1 MHAKNEL
8 LTHQPR
14 MMMNRDSNT
23 KEKNFSPS
31 RAVWKTQLDKGTHA
45 PHRVS
50 RITCIVNKLFSDK
63 IVEQVFKLGI
73 NTIFDETGR
82 TAREFITPRNFGL
95 PGSTITLQSTPVDVF
110 RFTVQRK
117 QARMVMDYLVKVGG
131 FNIPGR
137 GTIFSQD
144 LIEFTKKE
152 PLFIDFEGIDD
163 NAAHDIPYLKKMSYV
178 ICVLSV
184 PGSGEKLA
192 KVALDLGVCV
202 PLITHGISNDL
213 RDQMGLIRV
222 TIPPEKEVVHLIM
235 PEQDTESIIKLLLDE
250 GRLNKPGRGFIYQTP
265 VSYGLIDT
273 RMRVGRQQY
282 AASMEQIIAA
292 LDQLKGN
299 TIWRKRLDTS
309 SDDPIDQKLWL
320 PNDNCEISVISEE
333 DTEDRLKIAGMNAG
347 ATGSTVSRLKIIAS
361 GANVQKASSLV
372 QSTFSVSAEKT
383 NDVVDALLENS
394 AVGIKSSER
403 LQVLDSPAAYI
414 HTF

>member
-1 MHAKNEL
+1 M
-8 LTHQPR
+8 T
-14 MMMNRDSNT
+14 NRDT
-23 KEKNFSPS
+23 TTAQKTFSPS
-31 RAVWKTQLDKGTHA
+31 RAVWKTQLDKGTHS

-73 NTIFDETGR
+73 TSIFDETGR

-95 PGSTITLQSTPVDVF
+95 PGSTVTLQSTPVNVF

-117 QARMVMDYLVKVGG
+117 QARMIMDYLVRVGN

-152 PLFIDFEGIDD
+152 PLFIDFDD
-163 NAAHDIPYLKKMSYV
+163 IEDNVAHDIPYLEKLSYV

-184 PGSGEKLA
+184 PGTGEKLA

-202 PLITHGISNDL
+202 PLITYGTSNDL
-213 RDQMGLIRV
+213 RDQMGLIRI
-222 TIPPEKEVVHLIM
+222 TISPEKEVVHLIM
-235 PEQDTESIIKLLLDE
+235 PEQDTESIIKLLLEE

-265 VSYGLIDT
+265 ISFGLIDT

-292 LDQLKGN
+292 VDQLKGN
-299 TIWRKRLDTS
+299 AFWRKRLDTS
-309 SDDPIDQKLWL
+309 VDSVDQQLWL

-333 DTEDRLKIAGMNAG
+333 DTEELMKIAGMNAG
-347 ATGSTVSRLKIIAS
+347 ATSSTVSRLKIITS
-361 GANVQKASSLV
+361 GSKEQKASSLV

-383 NDVVDALLENS
+383 NTVVDALLQNS

-403 LQVLDSPAAYI
+403 VQVLDSPAAYI

>member
-1 MHAKNEL
+1 VHAKNEL
-8 LTHQPR
+8 LTYQPR
-14 MMMNRDSNT
+14 TMTNRDT
-23 KEKNFSPS
+23 TTAQKTFSPS
-31 RAVWKTQLDKGTHA
+31 RAVWKTQLDKGTHS

-73 NTIFDETGR
+73 TSIFDETGR

-95 PGSTITLQSTPVDVF
+95 PGSTVTLQSTPVNVF

-117 QARMVMDYLVKVGG
+117 QARMIMDYLVRVGN

-152 PLFIDFEGIDD
+152 PLFIDFD
-163 NAAHDIPYLKKMSYV
+163 NIEDNVAHDIPYLEKLSYV

-184 PGSGEKLA
+184 PGTGEKLA

-202 PLITHGISNDL
+202 PLITYGTSNDL
-213 RDQMGLIRV
+213 RDQMGLIRI
-222 TIPPEKEVVHLIM
+222 TISPEKEVVHLIM
-235 PEQDTESIIKLLLDE
+235 PEQDTESIIKLLLEE

-265 VSYGLIDT
+265 ISFGLIDT

-292 LDQLKGN
+292 VDQLKGN
-299 TIWRKRLDTS
+299 AFWRKRLDTS
-309 SDDPIDQKLWL
+309 VDSVDQQLWL

-333 DTEDRLKIAGMNAG
+333 DTEELMKIAGMNAG
-347 ATGSTVSRLKIIAS
+347 ATSSTVSRLKIITS
-361 GANVQKASSLV
+361 GSKEQKASSLV

-383 NDVVDALLENS
+383 NTVVDALLQNS

-403 LQVLDSPAAYI
+403 VQVLDSPAAYI

>member
-1 MHAKNEL
+1 M
-8 LTHQPR
+8 T
-14 MMMNRDSNT
+14 NRDT
-23 KEKNFSPS
+23 TTAQKTFSPS
-31 RAVWKTQLDKGTHA
+31 RAVWKTQLDKGTHS

-73 NTIFDETGR
+73 TSIFDETGR

-95 PGSTITLQSTPVDVF
+95 PGSTVTLQSTPVNVF

-117 QARMVMDYLVKVGG
+117 QARMIMDYLVRIGN

-152 PLFIDFEGIDD
+152 PLFIDFD
-163 NAAHDIPYLKKMSYV
+163 NIEDNVAHDIPYLEKLSYV

-184 PGSGEKLA
+184 PGTGEKLA

-202 PLITHGISNDL
+202 PLITYGTSNDL
-213 RDQMGLIRV
+213 RDQMGLIRI
-222 TIPPEKEVVHLIM
+222 TISPEKEVVHLIM
-235 PEQDTESIIKLLLDE
+235 PEQDTESIIKLLLEE
-250 GRLNKPGRGFIYQTP
+250 GRLDKPGRGFIYQTP
-265 VSYGLIDT
+265 ISFGLIDT

-292 LDQLKGN
+292 VDQLKGN
-299 TIWRKRLDTS
+299 AFWRKRLDTS
-309 SDDPIDQKLWL
+309 VDSVDQQLWL

-333 DTEDRLKIAGMNAG
+333 DTEELMKIAGMNAG
-347 ATGSTVSRLKIIAS
+347 ATSSTVSRLKIITS
-361 GANVQKASSLV
+361 GSKEQKASSLV

-383 NDVVDALLENS
+383 NTVVDALLQNS

-403 LQVLDSPAAYI
+403 VQVLDSPAAYI

>member
-1 MHAKNEL
+1 VHAKNEL
-8 LTHQPR
+8 LTYQPR
-14 MMMNRDSNT
+14 TMTNRDT
-23 KEKNFSPS
+23 TTAQKTFSPS
-31 RAVWKTQLDKGTHA
+31 RAVWKTQLDKGTHS

-73 NTIFDETGR
+73 TSIFDETGR

-95 PGSTITLQSTPVDVF
+95 PGSTVTLQSTPVNVF

-117 QARMVMDYLVKVGG
+117 QARMIMDYLVRIGN

-152 PLFIDFEGIDD
+152 PLFIDFD
-163 NAAHDIPYLKKMSYV
+163 NIEDNVAHDIPYLEKLSYV

-184 PGSGEKLA
+184 PGTGEKLA

-202 PLITHGISNDL
+202 PLITYGTSNDL
-213 RDQMGLIRV
+213 RDQMGLIRI
-222 TIPPEKEVVHLIM
+222 TISPEKEVVHLIM
-235 PEQDTESIIKLLLDE
+235 PEQDTESIIKLLLEE
-250 GRLNKPGRGFIYQTP
+250 GRLDKPGRGFIYQTP
-265 VSYGLIDT
+265 ISFGLIDT

-292 LDQLKGN
+292 VDQLKGN
-299 TIWRKRLDTS
+299 AFWRKRLDTS
-309 SDDPIDQKLWL
+309 VDSVDQQLWL

-333 DTEDRLKIAGMNAG
+333 DTEELMKIAGMNAG
-347 ATGSTVSRLKIIAS
+347 ATSSTVSRLKIITS
-361 GANVQKASSLV
+361 GSKEQKASSLV

-383 NDVVDALLENS
+383 NTVVDALLQNS

-403 LQVLDSPAAYI
+403 VQVLDSPAAYI

>member
-1 MHAKNEL
+1 MHVKSEL
-8 LTHQPR
+8 LTYQLR
-14 MMMNRDSNT
+14 MMTNRET
-23 KEKNFSPS
+23 ATAQKTFSPS
-31 RAVWKTQLDKGTHA
+31 REVWKTQLDKGTHS

-95 PGSTITLQSTPVDVF
+95 PGSTITLQSTPVNVF

-117 QARMVMDYLVKVGG
+117 QARKVMDYLVKVGD

-137 GTIFSQD
+137 GTVFSQD

-152 PLFIDFEGIDD
+152 PIFIDFDEVDG
-163 NAAHDIPYLKKMSYV
+163 NTPQDIPYLKKLSYV

-213 RDQMGLIRV
+213 RDQMGLIRI
-222 TIPPEKEVVHLIM
+222 TISPEKEVVHLIM
-235 PEQDTESIIKLLLDE
+235 PEQDTESIIQLLLEE

-265 VSYGLIDT
+265 ISFGLIDT

-292 LDQLKGN
+292 IDQLKGN
-299 TIWRKRLDTS
+299 TFWRKRLDTTS
-309 SDDPIDQKLWL
+309 VDAVDHQLWH

-333 DTEDRLKIAGMNAG
+333 DTEELLKVAGMKAG
-347 ATGSTVSRLKIIAS
+347 ATGSTVSRLKIITS
-361 GANVQKASSLV
+361 GSKSKKASSLV

-383 NDVVDALLENS
+383 NDVVDALLQNS
-394 AVGIKSSER
+394 AVGIKRSER
-403 LQVLDSPAAYI
+403 VQVLDSPAAYI

>member
-1 MHAKNEL
+1 M
-8 LTHQPR
+8 T
-14 MMMNRDSNT
+14 NRDT
-23 KEKNFSPS
+23 TTAQKTFSPS
-31 RAVWKTQLDKGTHA
+31 RAVWKTQLDKGTHS

-73 NTIFDETGR
+73 TSIFDETGR

-95 PGSTITLQSTPVDVF
+95 PGSTVTLQSTPVNVF

-117 QARMVMDYLVKVGG
+117 QARMIMDYLVRVGN

-152 PLFIDFEGIDD
+152 PLFIDFD
-163 NAAHDIPYLKKMSYV
+163 NIEDNVAHDIPYLEKLSYV

-184 PGSGEKLA
+184 PGTGEKLA

-202 PLITHGISNDL
+202 PLITYGTSNDL
-213 RDQMGLIRV
+213 RDQMGLIRI
-222 TIPPEKEVVHLIM
+222 TISPEKEVVHLIM
-235 PEQDTESIIKLLLDE
+235 PEQDTESIIKLLLEE

-265 VSYGLIDT
+265 ISFGLIDT

-292 LDQLKGN
+292 VDQLKGN
-299 TIWRKRLDTS
+299 AFWRKRLDTS
-309 SDDPIDQKLWL
+309 VDSVDQQLWL

-333 DTEDRLKIAGMNAG
+333 DTEELMKIAGMNAG
-347 ATGSTVSRLKIIAS
+347 ATSSTVSRLKIITS
-361 GANVQKASSLV
+361 GSKEQKASSLV

-383 NDVVDALLENS
+383 NTVVDALLQNS

-403 LQVLDSPAAYI
+403 VQVLDSPAAYI

>member
-8 LTHQPR
+8 LTYQPR
-14 MMMNRDSNT
+14 TMTNRDT
-23 KEKNFSPS
+23 TTAQKTFSPS
-31 RAVWKTQLDKGTHA
+31 RAVWKTQLDKGTHS

-73 NTIFDETGR
+73 NSIFDETGR

-95 PGSTITLQSTPVDVF
+95 PGSTVTLQSTPVNVF

-117 QARMVMDYLVKVGG
+117 QARMIMDYLVRVGN

-152 PLFIDFEGIDD
+152 PLFIDFDD
-163 NAAHDIPYLKKMSYV
+163 IEDNVAHDIPYLEKLSYV

-184 PGSGEKLA
+184 PGTGEKLA

-202 PLITHGISNDL
+202 PLITHGTSNDL
-213 RDQMGLIRV
+213 RDQMGLIRI
-222 TIPPEKEVVHLIM
+222 TISPEKEVVHLIM
-235 PEQDTESIIKLLLDE
+235 PEQDTESIIKLLLEE
-250 GRLNKPGRGFIYQTP
+250 GRLDKPGRGFIYQTP
-265 VSYGLIDT
+265 ISFGLIDT

-292 LDQLKGN
+292 VDQLKGN
-299 TIWRKRLDTS
+299 AFWRKRLDTS
-309 SDDPIDQKLWL
+309 VDSVDQQLWL
-320 PNDNCEISVISEE
+320 PNDNCEISVISDE
-333 DTEDRLKIAGMNAG
+333 DTEALLKVAGMNAG
-347 ATGSTVSRLKIIAS
+347 ATGSTVSRLKIITS
-361 GANVQKASSLV
+361 GSKAQKASSLV

-383 NDVVDALLENS
+383 NDVVDALLHNS

-414 HTF
+414 HSF

>member
-8 LTHQPR
+8 LTYQPR
-14 MMMNRDSNT
+14 TMTNRDT
-23 KEKNFSPS
+23 TTAQKTFSPS
-31 RAVWKTQLDKGTHA
+31 RAVWKTQLDKGTHS

-73 NTIFDETGR
+73 TSIFDETGR

-95 PGSTITLQSTPVDVF
+95 PGSTVTLQSTPVNVF

-117 QARMVMDYLVKVGG
+117 QARMIMDYLVRIGN

-152 PLFIDFEGIDD
+152 PLFIDFD
-163 NAAHDIPYLKKMSYV
+163 NIEDNVAHDIPYLEKLSYV

-184 PGSGEKLA
+184 PGTGEKLA

-202 PLITHGISNDL
+202 PLITYGTSNDL
-213 RDQMGLIRV
+213 RDQMGLIRI
-222 TIPPEKEVVHLIM
+222 TISPEKEVVHLIM
-235 PEQDTESIIKLLLDE
+235 PEQDTESIIKLLLEE
-250 GRLNKPGRGFIYQTP
+250 GRLDKPGRGFIYQTP
-265 VSYGLIDT
+265 ISFGLIDT

-292 LDQLKGN
+292 VDQLKGN
-299 TIWRKRLDTS
+299 AFWRKRLDTS
-309 SDDPIDQKLWL
+309 VDSVDQQLWL

-333 DTEDRLKIAGMNAG
+333 DTEELMKIAGMNAG
-347 ATGSTVSRLKIIAS
+347 ATSSTVSRLKIITS
-361 GANVQKASSLV
+361 GSKEQKASSLV

-383 NDVVDALLENS
+383 NTVVDALLQNS

-403 LQVLDSPAAYI
+403 VQVLDSPAAYI

>member
-1 MHAKNEL
+1 
-8 LTHQPR
+8 
-14 MMMNRDSNT
+14 MNRDNAKS
-23 KEKNFSPS
+23 EKSFSPS

-73 NTIFDETGR
+73 SSIFDETGR
-82 TAREFITPRNFGL
+82 TAREFITPRSLGL
-95 PGSTITLQSTPVDVF
+95 PGSTIKLESTPVDVF

-117 QARMVMDYLVKVGG
+117 QARMVMDYLVRVGN

-152 PLFIDFEGIDD
+152 PKFIDFDGVDGVDD
-163 NAAHDIPYLKKMSYV
+163 VAHDIPYLQKLSYV

-192 KVALDLGVCV
+192 KVALDLGICV

-213 RDQMGLIRV
+213 RDQMGLIRI
-222 TIPPEKEVVHLIM
+222 TIPPEKEVVHLIT
-235 PEQDTESIIKLLLDE
+235 PEQDTESIIKLLLEE

-265 VSYGLIDT
+265 ISYGLIDT

-292 LDQLKGN
+292 IDQLKGN
-299 TIWRKRLDTS
+299 TMWRKRLDTS
-309 SDDPIDQKLWL
+309 DVNSIDQQLWL
-320 PNDNCEISVISEE
+320 PNDNCEISVISDE
-333 DTEDRLKIAGMNAG
+333 DTEDLLKLAGMNAG
-347 ATGSTVSRLKIIAS
+347 ATGSTVSRLKIITS
-361 GANVQKASSLV
+361 GAKEQKASSLV

-383 NDVVDALLENS
+383 NDVVDALLEHS
-394 AVGIKSSER
+394 AVGIKASER

>member
-8 LTHQPR
+8 LTYQPR
-14 MMMNRDSNT
+14 TMTNRDT
-23 KEKNFSPS
+23 TTAQKTFSPS
-31 RAVWKTQLDKGTHA
+31 RAVWKTQLDKGTHS

-73 NTIFDETGR
+73 TSIFDETGR

-95 PGSTITLQSTPVDVF
+95 PGSTVTLQSTPVNVF

-117 QARMVMDYLVKVGG
+117 QARMIMDYLVRVGN

-152 PLFIDFEGIDD
+152 PLFIDFD
-163 NAAHDIPYLKKMSYV
+163 NIEDNVAHDIPYLEKLSYV

-184 PGSGEKLA
+184 PGTGEKLA

-202 PLITHGISNDL
+202 PLITYGTSNDL
-213 RDQMGLIRV
+213 RDQMGLIRI
-222 TIPPEKEVVHLIM
+222 TISPEKEVVHLIM
-235 PEQDTESIIKLLLDE
+235 PEQDTESIIKLLLEE

-265 VSYGLIDT
+265 ISFGLIDT

-292 LDQLKGN
+292 VDQLKGN
-299 TIWRKRLDTS
+299 AFWRKRLDTS
-309 SDDPIDQKLWL
+309 VDSVDQQLWL

-333 DTEDRLKIAGMNAG
+333 DTEELMKIAGMNAG
-347 ATGSTVSRLKIIAS
+347 ATSSTVSRLKIITS
-361 GANVQKASSLV
+361 GSKEQKASSLV

-383 NDVVDALLENS
+383 NTVVDALLQNS

-403 LQVLDSPAAYI
+403 VQVLDSPAAYI

>member
-1 MHAKNEL
+1 
-8 LTHQPR
+8 
-14 MMMNRDSNT
+14 MMMNRDTTTSQ
-23 KEKNFSPS
+23 KDFSPS
-31 RAVWKTQLDKGTHA
+31 RAVWKTQLDKGTHS

-50 RITCIVNKLFSDK
+50 RITCIVNRLFSDK

-82 TAREFITPRNFGL
+82 TAREFITPRNLGL
-95 PGSTITLQSTPVDVF
+95 PGSTIKLQSTPVDIF

-117 QARMVMDYLVKVGG
+117 QARMVMDYLVRAGNFDV
-131 FNIPGR
+131 PGR

-152 PLFIDFEGIDD
+152 PIFIDFDDIDD
-163 NAAHDIPYLKKMSYV
+163 NVAHDIPYLKKLSYV

-213 RDQMGLIRV
+213 REQMGLIRI

-235 PEQDTESIIKLLLDE
+235 PEQDTESIIRLLLDE

-265 VSYGLIDT
+265 ISYGLIDT

-292 LDQLKGN
+292 IDQLKGN
-299 TIWRKRLDTS
+299 TFWRKRLDTS
-309 SDDPIDQKLWL
+309 VDSVDQQLWH

-333 DTEDRLKIAGMNAG
+333 DTEELLKFEGMKAG
-347 ATGSTVSRLKIIAS
+347 ATGSTVSRLNIIVS
-361 GANVQKASSLV
+361 GTKEQKASSLV
-372 QSTFSVSAEKT
+372 LSTFSVSAEKT
-383 NDVVDALLENS
+383 NDVVDALLKNS
-394 AVGIKSSER
+394 AVGIKNSER
-403 LQVLDSPAAYI
+403 VQVLDSPAAYI

>member
-1 MHAKNEL
+1 
-8 LTHQPR
+8 
-14 MMMNRDSNT
+14 MNSDSNT
-23 KEKNFSPS
+23 IQKDFSPS

-50 RITCIVNKLFSDK
+50 RITCIVNKLFTDK
-63 IVEQVFKLGI
+63 IVEQIFKLGI

-82 TAREFITPRNFGL
+82 TTREFISPRSLGL
-95 PGSTITLQSTPVDVF
+95 PGSTIKMQSTPVNVL

-117 QARMVMDYLVKVGG
+117 QARMVMDYLVKAGN

-152 PLFIDFEGIDD
+152 PPFIAFEEMEDIT
-163 NAAHDIPYLKKMSYV
+163 HDIPYLRKLSYV

-213 RDQMGLIRV
+213 RDQLGLIRI
-222 TIPPEKEVVHLIM
+222 TISPEKEVVHLIM
-235 PEQDTESIIKLLLDE
+235 PEQDTESIIKLLLEE
-250 GRLNKPGRGFIYQTP
+250 GRLDRPGRGYIYQTP
-265 VSYGLIDT
+265 ISFGLIDT

-292 LDQLKGN
+292 IDQIKGN
-299 TIWRKRLDTS
+299 TFWRKRLDTTGA
-309 SDDPIDQKLWL
+309 DAVDEQLWL
-320 PNDNCEISVISEE
+320 PNDNCEISVVSEE
-333 DTEDRLKIAGMNAG
+333 DTEEHLKYAGMKAG
-347 ATGSTVSRLKIIAS
+347 ATGSTVSRLKILVS
-361 GANVQKASSLV
+361 GAKELKVSSLV

-383 NDVVDALLENS
+383 NDVVDALLQHS
-394 AVGIKSSER
+394 AVGIKHSER
-403 LQVLDSPAAYI
+403 VQVLDSPAAYI